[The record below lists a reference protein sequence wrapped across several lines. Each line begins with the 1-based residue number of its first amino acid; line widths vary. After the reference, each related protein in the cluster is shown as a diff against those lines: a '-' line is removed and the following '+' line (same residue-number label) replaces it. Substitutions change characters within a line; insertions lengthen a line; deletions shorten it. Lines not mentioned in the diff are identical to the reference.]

1 MTNKEV
7 FDMLASTKI
16 PTVYYSWK
24 IGNAPALPYIVYYY
38 PESDDFIADNINF
51 QSINA
56 LNIELYTQNKDFA
69 TEQIVED
76 VLKAN
81 KAVLDKLAEE
91 LLTHETLEEKEL
103 EPILKAAK
111 LPTTAKLH

>member
-7 FDMLASTKI
+7 YDMLASTKI

-38 PESDDFIADNINF
+38 PESDDFVADNINF

-56 LNIELYTQNKDFA
+56 LNIELYTKNKDFA

-81 KAVLDKLAEE
+81 SLAYSKTETWLESEE
-91 LLTHETLEEKEL
+91 MYQILYETEVV
-103 EPILKAAK
+103 ING
-111 LPTTAKLH
+111 